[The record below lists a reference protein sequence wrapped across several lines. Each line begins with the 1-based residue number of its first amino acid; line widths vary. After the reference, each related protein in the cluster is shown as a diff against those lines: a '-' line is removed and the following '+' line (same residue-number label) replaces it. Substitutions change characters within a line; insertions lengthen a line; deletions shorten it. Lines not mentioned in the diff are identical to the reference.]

1 MLTDGSQ
8 TIESPPDNRSWLRA
22 HRIKLAFWIAAAEA
36 VLVAVSHD
44 FTRWTVI
51 LLAIV
56 AVGIYVFAGRQ
67 SKSETFHDASWVF
80 AVSQLLAFLAAIFA
94 FLFLWIAIGAVV
106 IFVLAALF
114 FIFVDRR

>member
-1 MLTDGSQ
+1 MAD
-8 TIESPPDNRSWLRA
+8 E
-22 HRIKLAFWIAAAEA
+22 
-36 VLVAVSHD
+36 LVAVVMAGGLG
-44 FTRWTVI
+44 TRMRGATPKHLHP
-51 LLAIV
+51 LLGRRMVDWVVLAARAAGADPV
-56 AVGIYVFAGRQ
+56 VVVTSPEARDVFAGRE

>member
-1 MLTDGSQ
+1 VLSDGTH
-8 TIESPPDNRSWLRA
+8 TIESEPHRSWLRV
-22 HRIKLAFWIAAAEA
+22 HRIRLAFWIAAAEA
-36 VLVAVSHD
+36 ILIAVSHD
-44 FTRWTVI
+44 LTRWTVI

-56 AVGIYVFAGRQ
+56 AIAIYVFAGRE
-67 SKSETFHDASWVF
+67 SPSETFRDASWVF

-94 FLFLWIAIGAVV
+94 FLFLWIAVGAVV